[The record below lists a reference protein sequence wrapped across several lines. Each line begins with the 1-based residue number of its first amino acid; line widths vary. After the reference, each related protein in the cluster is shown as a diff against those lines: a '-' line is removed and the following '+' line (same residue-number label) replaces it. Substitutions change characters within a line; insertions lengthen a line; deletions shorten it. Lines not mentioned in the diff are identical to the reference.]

1 MFETVTN
8 PAPSQKKKMSSSF
21 YPSTC
26 MVYVCLNCV
35 ADSQGPSWSQITVDS
50 FHAKIQG
57 LITEGHCIVVPDNR
71 AVRTAGIYHPF
82 TLCRRMKQPGMQP
95 RWRNQPGG
103 VCGRD
108 TMFDLCGNRE
118 SSAQNWKHLWTV
130 HLINLCK
137 NHKEKK
143 WCCFETLH
151 SGRHSI
157 FWVGSLYLVS
167 AYSNCL

>member
-1 MFETVTN
+1 MVHIRSSEIAVILSN
-8 PAPSQKKKMSSSF
+8 SCLCLKQSQTLHQAKKKKKMSSSF

-108 TMFDLCGNRE
+108 TMFDLCSNRE
-118 SSAQNWKHLWTV
+118 SSAQN
-130 HLINLCK
+130 
-137 NHKEKK
+137 
-143 WCCFETLH
+143 
-151 SGRHSI
+151 
-157 FWVGSLYLVS
+157 
-167 AYSNCL
+167 